1 MEAPGQPVSDDN
13 YPSLPGTVLIL
24 ALTIPRPWKLLG
36 PGQTRMVGHSNLGLV
51 CGGTLQFE
59 AQSFLLTSHF
69 LLRHFDGTVLRQQ
82 NPSSPSKV
90 VKSLFFIALY
100 IGLAKK
106 FIQIVPSNIMERPKQ
121 TFWPTQYSNTTTI

>member
-1 MEAPGQPVSDDN
+1 MEAPGQQISDDS

-24 ALTIPRPWKLLG
+24 ALTIPCPWKLLG
-36 PGQTRMVGHSNLGLV
+36 PGQTEMVGHSNLGLV

-59 AQSFLLTSHF
+59 AQSFLLSFQF
-69 LLRHFDGTVLRQQ
+69 LLKRFGGTVLRQQ
-82 NPSSPSKV
+82 NPSPSKV

-106 FIQIVPSNIMERPKQ
+106 IIQIIPSAVMERPKQ
-121 TFWPTQYSNTTTI
+121 TFWPTQYSDTTTI